1 MIPSPPP
8 ADEPR
13 HHGEYNMKKKTVWIT
28 AAIIGLGALAVVL
41 ALAFTHWNK
50 DGKKERRTVP
60 QYTLE
65 ELENADITATEATNA
80 DSNESAG
87 TTLNNDQWEE
97 LAESL
102 FQEIRFWSSHDNKSK
117 TEARLSTYDRIELWR
132 KEHKLEKDDITKI
145 FVKTIQDYFLEV
157 EKKSENKKLMMW
169 HRYAISLLHY
179 YPPPQK
185 QFMELVQK
193 TAELEPDYVEMVI
206 YGYIN
211 AYPDWIFDDKPILEI
226 INKTDSTTYRLS
238 GVCFDLT
245 KQILKEKDENRRKRL
260 LHKALEWAF
269 QDDKLEIFHDLD
281 RILLDHCEDYAAHPG
296 RKLQLEKDLK
306 QREEAR
312 KYTLS
317 YLRSKYALEHFG
329 EGDEALE
336 VLYKLDMDDKVKSR
350 ILEKMNEIKKAGKD
364 PSAIYTKEF
373 FDELNNVK

>member
-1 MIPSPPP
+1 
-8 ADEPR
+8 
-13 HHGEYNMKKKTVWIT
+13 MKKKTVWIT

-65 ELENADITATEATNA
+65 ELENAEMTVTEATNA
-80 DSNESAG
+80 DSNRSAG
-87 TTLNNDQWEE
+87 TSLNNDQWEE

-102 FQEIRFWSSHDNKSK
+102 FQAIRFWSSLDDMSKS
-117 TEARLSTYDRIELWR
+117 EARISRYEHLERWR
-132 KEHKLEKDDITKI
+132 EEHKLEKDDMTYL
-145 FVKTIQDYFLEV
+145 FVKTIQDYFGELEK
-157 EKKSENKKLMMW
+157 ESENKKLMMW

-238 GVCFDLT
+238 GVCFDLK

-336 VLYKLDMDDKVKSR
+336 VLYKLDRDDKFKRR

>member
-1 MIPSPPP
+1 
-8 ADEPR
+8 
-13 HHGEYNMKKKTVWIT
+13 MKKKAVWII

-102 FQEIRFWSSHDNKSK
+102 FQEIRFWSSHDNISK

-185 QFMELVQK
+185 HFMELVQK

-211 AYPDWIFDDKPILEI
+211 AYPDWIFDDKPIIEI
-226 INKTDSTTYRLS
+226 IYKTDSTTYRLS
-238 GVCFDLT
+238 SVCVNSIN
-245 KQILKEKDENRRKRL
+245 QILKEKDENRRKRL

>member
-1 MIPSPPP
+1 
-8 ADEPR
+8 
-13 HHGEYNMKKKTVWIT
+13 MKKKTVWIT

-97 LAESL
+97 LAEFL
-102 FQEIRFWSSHDNKSK
+102 FQEIRFWSSHDNISK
-117 TEARLSTYDRIELWR
+117 TKARLSTYDRIELWR

-145 FVKTIQDYFLEV
+145 FVKTIQDYFGELEK
-157 EKKSENKKLMMW
+157 ESENKKLMMW
-169 HRYAISLLHY
+169 HRYAISFLHD

-211 AYPDWIFDDKPILEI
+211 AYPDWIFDDKPIIEI
-226 INKTDSTTYRLS
+226 IYKTDSTTYRLS
-238 GVCFDLT
+238 RVCVNSIN
-245 KQILKEKDENRRKRL
+245 QILKEKDENRRKRL

-306 QREEAR
+306 RHEEAR
-312 KYTLS
+312 NYNWVYRRT
-317 YLRSKYALEHFG
+317 KYALEHFG
-329 EGDEALE
+329 EGDEAFE
-336 VLYKLDMDDKVKSR
+336 MLYKMDTDLKLHDGEWERAERDKRLKKR
-350 ILEKMNEIKKAGKD
+350 I
-364 PSAIYTKEF
+364 
-373 FDELNNVK
+373 

>member
-1 MIPSPPP
+1 
-8 ADEPR
+8 
-13 HHGEYNMKKKTVWIT
+13 MKKKTVWIT

-65 ELENADITATEATNA
+65 ELENAEITVTEAANA
-80 DSNESAG
+80 DANESAG
-87 TTLNNDQWEE
+87 SSRNNDQWEE

-102 FQEIRFWSSHDNKSK
+102 MRELRFWSSHDDRRESETRISTDEFLERWR
-117 TEARLSTYDRIELWR
+117 TE
-132 KEHKLEKDDITKI
+132 KKLEKDDMTYL
-145 FVKTIQDYFLEV
+145 FVKTIQDYFGELEK
-157 EKKSENKKLMMW
+157 ESDNKKLMMW
-169 HRYAISLLHY
+169 HRYAVSGLQY

-238 GVCFDLT
+238 GVCFDLK

-306 QREEAR
+306 QHEEAR

>member
-1 MIPSPPP
+1 MKMKSIRS
-8 ADEPR
+8 AFFAAR
-13 HHGEYNMKKKTVWIT
+13 RNNNMKHKSVSII
-28 AAIIGLGALAVVL
+28 AAIFCGTLLVFVL
-41 ALAFTHWNK
+41 LLAFTHWNK

-102 FQEIRFWSSHDNKSK
+102 FQEIRFWSSHDNISK

-145 FVKTIQDYFLEV
+145 FVKTIQDCFLEV

-238 GVCFDLT
+238 GVCFDLK

-281 RILLDHCEDYAAHPG
+281 RILLDHCEDYATHPG

-306 QREEAR
+306 RYEEAR

-350 ILEKMNEIKKAGKD
+350 ILEKMNEMKKAGKD
-364 PSAIYTKEF
+364 PSSIYSKEF
-373 FDELNNVK
+373 FDELYNVK

>member
-1 MIPSPPP
+1 
-8 ADEPR
+8 
-13 HHGEYNMKKKTVWIT
+13 MKYKSVSTI

-238 GVCFDLT
+238 GVCFDLK

>member
-1 MIPSPPP
+1 
-8 ADEPR
+8 
-13 HHGEYNMKKKTVWIT
+13 MKHKTGIIIT
-28 AAIIGLGALAVVL
+28 AILCGLCLLAFVL
-41 ALAFTHWNK
+41 VLAFTHWNT

-65 ELENADITATEATNA
+65 ELENAEMTVTEATNA
-80 DSNESAG
+80 DSNRSAG
-87 TTLNNDQWEE
+87 TSLNNDQWEE

-102 FQEIRFWSSHDNKSK
+102 FQAIRFWSSLDDMSKS
-117 TEARLSTYDRIELWR
+117 EARISRYEHLERWR
-132 KEHKLEKDDITKI
+132 EEHKLEKDDMTYL
-145 FVKTIQDYFLEV
+145 FVKTIQDYFGELEK
-157 EKKSENKKLMMW
+157 ESENKKLMMW
-169 HRYAISLLHY
+169 HRYAISYLGY
-179 YPPPQK
+179 CPPPQK
-185 QFMELVQK
+185 QFMELIQK
-193 TAELEPDYVEMVI
+193 TAELEPDCVELVI

-211 AYPDWIFDDKPILEI
+211 AYPDWIFDDKPIIEI
-226 INKTDSTTYRLS
+226 IYKTDSTTYRLS
-238 GVCFDLT
+238 SVCVNSIN
-245 KQILKEKDENRRKRL
+245 QILKEKDENRRKRL

-336 VLYKLDMDDKVKSR
+336 MLYKLDTDDKLKLR
-350 ILEKMNEIKKAGKD
+350 IMKRVEELKKARKD
-364 PSAIYTKEF
+364 PSSLYSKEF
-373 FDELNNVK
+373 LDELNNVQ

>member
-1 MIPSPPP
+1 
-8 ADEPR
+8 
-13 HHGEYNMKKKTVWIT
+13 MKKKTVWIT

-97 LAESL
+97 LAEFL
-102 FQEIRFWSSHDNKSK
+102 FQEIRFWSSHDNISK
-117 TEARLSTYDRIELWR
+117 TKARLSTYDRIELWR

-169 HRYAISLLHY
+169 HRYAISFLHD

-211 AYPDWIFDDKPILEI
+211 AYPDWIFDDKPIIEI
-226 INKTDSTTYRLS
+226 IYKTDSTTYRLS
-238 GVCFDLT
+238 RVCVNSIN
-245 KQILKEKDENRRKRL
+245 QILKEKDENRRKRL

-296 RKLQLEKDLK
+296 RKLQLEKNLK
-306 QREEAR
+306 RHEEAR
-312 KYTLS
+312 NYNWVYRRT
-317 YLRSKYALEHFG
+317 KYALEHFG
-329 EGDEALE
+329 EGDEAFE
-336 VLYKLDMDDKVKSR
+336 MLYKMDTDLKLHDGEWERAERDKRLKKR
-350 ILEKMNEIKKAGKD
+350 I
-364 PSAIYTKEF
+364 
-373 FDELNNVK
+373 

>member
-1 MIPSPPP
+1 
-8 ADEPR
+8 
-13 HHGEYNMKKKTVWIT
+13 MKYKTVSTI

-65 ELENADITATEATNA
+65 ELENAEMTVPEATNA
-80 DSNESAG
+80 DSNRSAG
-87 TTLNNDQWEE
+87 TSLNNDQWEV

-102 FQEIRFWSSHDNKSK
+102 FQAIRFWSSLDDMSKS
-117 TEARLSTYDRIELWR
+117 EARISRYEHLERWR
-132 KEHKLEKDDITKI
+132 EEHKLEKDDMTYL
-145 FVKTIQDYFLEV
+145 FVKTIQDYFGELEK
-157 EKKSENKKLMMW
+157 ESENKKLMMW
-169 HRYAISLLHY
+169 HRYAISYLGY
-179 YPPPQK
+179 CPPPQK
-185 QFMELVQK
+185 QFMELIQK
-193 TAELEPDYVEMVI
+193 TAELEPDCVELVI

-211 AYPDWIFDDKPILEI
+211 AYPDWIFDDKPIIEI
-226 INKTDSTTYRLS
+226 IYKTDSTTYRLS
-238 GVCFDLT
+238 SVCVNSIN
-245 KQILKEKDENRRKRL
+245 QILKEKDENRRKRL

-350 ILEKMNEIKKAGKD
+350 ILKKTNEIKKAGKD
-364 PSAIYTKEF
+364 PSAIISKKYLEEIYS
-373 FDELNNVK
+373 DE

>member
-1 MIPSPPP
+1 
-8 ADEPR
+8 
-13 HHGEYNMKKKTVWIT
+13 MKHKTGIIIT
-28 AAIIGLGALAVVL
+28 AIIGLGALAVVL
-41 ALAFTHWNK
+41 ALVFTHWNP

-102 FQEIRFWSSHDNKSK
+102 FQAIRFWSSLDDMSKS
-117 TEARLSTYDRIELWR
+117 EARISRYEHLERWR
-132 KEHKLEKDDITKI
+132 EEHKLEKDDMTYL
-145 FVKTIQDYFLEV
+145 FVKTIQDYFGELEK
-157 EKKSENKKLMMW
+157 ESENKKLMMW
-169 HRYAISLLHY
+169 HRYAISYLGY
-179 YPPPQK
+179 CPPPQK
-185 QFMELVQK
+185 QFMELIQK
-193 TAELEPDYVEMVI
+193 TAELEPDCVEWVI

-211 AYPDWIFDDKPILEI
+211 AYPDWIFDDKPIIEI
-226 INKTDSTTYRLS
+226 IYKTDSTTYRLS
-238 GVCFDLT
+238 SVCVNSIN
-245 KQILKEKDENRRKRL
+245 QILKEKDENRRKRL

-312 KYTLS
+312 KYILS

-336 VLYKLDMDDKVKSR
+336 MLYRLDMDDKVKSR

>member
-1 MIPSPPP
+1 
-8 ADEPR
+8 
-13 HHGEYNMKKKTVWIT
+13 MKHKTGIIIT
-28 AAIIGLGALAVVL
+28 AILVICLLAVVL
-41 ALAFTHWNK
+41 ALVFTHWNT

-102 FQEIRFWSSHDNKSK
+102 FQEIRFWSSHDNISK

-169 HRYAISLLHY
+169 HRYAISYLGY
-179 YPPPQK
+179 CPPPQK

-211 AYPDWIFDDKPILEI
+211 AYPDWIFDDKPIIEI
-226 INKTDSTTYRLS
+226 IYKTDSTTYRLS
-238 GVCFDLT
+238 SVCVNSIN
-245 KQILKEKDENRRKRL
+245 QILKEKDENRRKRL

-306 QREEAR
+306 RHEEAR
-312 KYTLS
+312 NYNWVYRRT
-317 YLRSKYALEHFG
+317 KYALEHFG
-329 EGDEALE
+329 EGDEAFE
-336 VLYKLDMDDKVKSR
+336 MLYKMDTDLKLHDGEWERAEREKRLKEGFEEAEKRGIDLSNVLGPELYKKYQSFKASDKK
-350 ILEKMNEIKKAGKD
+350 
-364 PSAIYTKEF
+364 
-373 FDELNNVK
+373 